1 MKSLEKKL
9 RETLREGILVT
20 HEMHPF
26 ARQMLK
32 HLKQSPKN
40 APVRYPSA

>member
-9 RETLREGILVT
+9 RETLREGTLVSQ
-20 HEMHPF
+20 EMHPF

-32 HLKQSPKN
+32 NLKQSPKN
-40 APVRYPSA
+40 APAHCPSV